1 MFEPIL
7 QSLLNGFPYLVL
19 HFTLTL
25 AIWLFGVW
33 LYMISTPYRE
43 ISLIRDNNVAAAVTL
58 SGAMVGLAVPLA
70 FAMAASINAA
80 DILIWGAVTILIQI
94 SVYRVIDLLL
104 RGLPKRIEA
113 GEIGPAILV
122 TAAKLSVAAFNAAAV
137 SG

>member
-7 QSLLNGFPYLVL
+7 QSLLSGFPYLVM

-43 ISLIRDNNVAAAVTL
+43 ISLIRENNIAAAVTL
-58 SGAMVGLAVPLA
+58 SGAMIGLAVPLA

>member
-7 QSLLNGFPYLVL
+7 QSLLSGFPYLAL
-19 HFTLTL
+19 HFSLTL

-43 ISLIRDNNVAAAVTL
+43 ISLIRENNIAAAVTL
-58 SGAMVGLAVPLA
+58 SGAMIGLAVPLA

-94 SVYRVIDLLL
+94 TVYRVIDLLL

-113 GEIGPAILV
+113 GEVGPAILL